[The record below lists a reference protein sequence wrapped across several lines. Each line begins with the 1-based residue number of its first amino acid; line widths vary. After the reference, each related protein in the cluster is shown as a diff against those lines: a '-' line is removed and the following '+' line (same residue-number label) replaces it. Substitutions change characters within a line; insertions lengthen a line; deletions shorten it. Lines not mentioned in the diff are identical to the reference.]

1 METELIETK
10 LKRIIAN
17 SLSVEEKKVVPEA
30 EFIKDLHADS
40 LDVVEMA
47 MEVEKEFN
55 IAILDKDMDGFKT
68 VQDVFDYV
76 EITLMSFSDDGS

>member
-68 VQDVFDYV
+68 VQDVLTYIK
-76 EITLMSFSDDGS
+76 EHLPAYNK

>member
-17 SLSVEEKKVVPEA
+17 SLSVEEKEVVPEA

-68 VQDVFDYV
+68 VQDVIAYV
-76 EITLMSFSDDGS
+76 KEHLPAYNK